1 MSRIKLED
9 SIMDALVKMSDGNP
23 GALTAM
29 QNMLMQGENIDPQGA
44 LGGTGA
50 ILDLDTW
57 EIYGSD
63 IYILWN
69 DKCNRDVRRMLMII
83 RATQL
88 GNFSHEKL
96 KAMAADQRREINL
109 TDDEWEEQDK
119 FVCEFLPEF
128 KKE

>member
-9 SIMDALVKMSDGNP
+9 STMDALVKMVNGNP
-23 GALTAM
+23 GAIAA
-29 QNMLMQGENIDPQGA
+29 LMDIIKYGDDIDPQGA
-44 LGGTGA
+44 LGGMGA
-50 ILDLDTW
+50 ILGLDTW

-69 DKCNRDVRRMLMII
+69 DKCKRDVRRMLMIM

-88 GNFSHEKL
+88 GHFSHEKL

-109 TDDEWEEQDK
+109 TEDEWEEQDK